1 MAPGGRQALKQSPLT
16 TNTLKQSPLTTNTL
30 KQPPNTC
37 RKLQDLQKHP
47 IIMKYNPVIVLTR

>member
-1 MAPGGRQALKQSPLT
+1 MAPGGRQA
-16 TNTLKQSPLTTNTL
+16 LKQSPLTTNTL